1 MKRKLDVYVQK
12 TFDETYLLNFKDMKV
27 GRYDQ
32 QIEFW
37 SEGMV
42 SDGYGGYTPNPL
54 LELKT
59 WARIEQLKVSANI
72 EQAQMQLPTV
82 YRVGIMLRAGFM
94 PSVQHLVKWR
104 EKNYRIKA
112 NYLFLETANRMKK
125 MLKWLD

>member
-1 MKRKLDVYVQK
+1 MKI
-12 TFDETYLLNFKDMKV
+12 

-42 SDGYGGYTPNPL
+42 SDGYGGYTPKPL

-94 PSVQHLVKWR
+94 PSVQHVVKWR
-104 EKNYRIKA
+104 EKNFRIINAPVVENVRYGKE
-112 NYLFLETANRMKK
+112 LVFDITAK
-125 MLKWLD
+125 D